1 MTGPQDW
8 ADAER
13 VLCVRL
19 DALGDVLMTTPA
31 LRALKAARPGRQITL
46 LTSPAGAEA
55 ATLIPSVDDVI
66 VYQAPWMKAA
76 AARVNSRADH
86 AMLEHLRDARFDAAA
101 IFTVYSQNPLP
112 AALMCTLADIP
123 LRLAHCRENPY
134 QLLTHWVPE
143 PEPARLVR
151 HEVRRQLDLV
161 SAVGCPIG
169 DEHMEIEV
177 PADARRRVLGE
188 LQRLGI
194 NPRSSWVVI
203 HPGATAPSRRY
214 PPEHFARVARRLVLD
229 VDMHVIFTGSAAE
242 RPRNRVDPHRDGRP
256 LVLSSRGAESG
267 RARGASRDGSAPDR
281 QQHRTGARRCRGRH
295 ACGRSLCP
303 DQSSAHPVGRAQPC
317 AQPRCPLQVLLQ
329 EHLPGGAPQLP
340 DPGPARGGRGGCLV
354 APGRSRE
361 ASRRI
366 LDSPA
371 SPGKCES
378 SQQVDRLTQE

>member
-177 PADARRRVLGE
+177 PADA
-188 LQRLGI
+188 Q
-194 NPRSSWVVI
+194 
-203 HPGATAPSRRY
+203 
-214 PPEHFARVARRLVLD
+214 ARARR
-229 VDMHVIFTGSAAE
+229 AAK
-242 RPRNRVDPHRDGRP
+242 
-256 LVLSSRGAESG
+256 
-267 RARGASRDGSAPDR
+267 
-281 QQHRTGARRCRGRH
+281 
-295 ACGRSLCP
+295 
-303 DQSSAHPVGRAQPC
+303 VG
-317 AQPRCPLQVLLQ
+317 
-329 EHLPGGAPQLP
+329 H
-340 DPGPARGGRGGCLV
+340 
-354 APGRSRE
+354 
-361 ASRRI
+361 
-366 LDSPA
+366 
-371 SPGKCES
+371 
-378 SQQVDRLTQE
+378 